1 MDENL
6 PAIPMQDL
14 PDAPEAWRES
24 QATAMNWLDDLQI
37 RLVHIE
43 EEYSRLRQL
52 SKREAREVVRMAHLN
67 LDMRSPVAEYRAI
80 IKDLQSRFV
89 DYSHF

>member
-1 MDENL
+1 
-6 PAIPMQDL
+6 
-14 PDAPEAWRES
+14 
-24 QATAMNWLDDLQI
+24 
-37 RLVHIE
+37 
-43 EEYSRLRQL
+43 L

-67 LDMRSPVAEYRAI
+67 LDMRSLVAEYRAI